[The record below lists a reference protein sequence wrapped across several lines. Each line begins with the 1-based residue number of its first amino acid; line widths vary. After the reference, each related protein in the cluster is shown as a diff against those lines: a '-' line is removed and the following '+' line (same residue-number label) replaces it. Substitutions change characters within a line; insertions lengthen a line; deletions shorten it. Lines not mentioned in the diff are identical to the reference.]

1 MEATSG
7 ESPKHKEWHAFS
19 GLFIGL
25 TAVALLAVSIVL
37 LGHANEDTF
46 QWIDHTHDVINVAQK
61 LMSTAERVDAGVR
74 GFAATRDARFLQP
87 YNLERHNLNSL
98 AVELEKMTADNA
110 RQQSNID
117 ERLLPALKEVQ
128 AKTEE
133 LVKGRAVDLNSM
145 LAQKQA
151 MDQLRV
157 TIADIQGE
165 EERLLKL
172 RTNEIVH
179 IAKTVWVIRFVL
191 LGTAVAA
198 IFAGVFGLQ
207 KLISHERKQIQSL
220 AQTNKTLETETADRR
235 RAEQAA
241 NAANDAKSQFV
252 ASISH
257 EIRTPLSGVIGLAE
271 LLLDAP
277 ELSED
282 SRDLVLRLHRAS
294 NQMLDV
300 LNEILDFSKVEAG
313 QMHLDVREFD
323 VRTVLDDVIGLSRYK
338 AEEKGIT
345 LDGAMYDGAP
355 EKIVADEKKVRQI
368 LLNFVH
374 NAIKFTT
381 EGSVVVRVQPDG
393 PDYVKFRVKDTGIG
407 LSQTSQ
413 ERLFKPYVQAEKTT
427 MRRYGGTGLGLAIAK
442 KYVEMM
448 DGAIGLQSQK
458 GKGTDIWFTIPRDL
472 SSKA

>member
-1 MEATSG
+1 MQATSG
-7 ESPKHKEWHAFS
+7 EFPKQKEWRAFS

-25 TAVALLAVSIVL
+25 IAVAVLAVSIVL
-37 LGHANEDTF
+37 LGRANEDAF
-46 QWIDHTHDVINVAQK
+46 RWIDHTHDVIHVAQQ
-61 LMSTAERVDAGVR
+61 LLSTAERVDGGVR

-87 YNLERHNLNSL
+87 YNHERPKLNSL
-98 AVELEKMTADNA
+98 AVELEKLTADNA
-110 RQQSNID
+110 RQQTNIN
-117 ERLLPALKEVQ
+117 EHLLPALKDVQ
-128 AKTEE
+128 AKTDE
-133 LVKGRAVDLNSM
+133 LVKDRAADLDNM
-145 LAQKQA
+145 LAQKHA
-151 MDQLRV
+151 MDRLRV
-157 TIADIQGE
+157 TIAEIQNE
-165 EERLLKL
+165 EERLLRQ
-172 RTNEIVH
+172 RTDAIVH
-179 IAKTVWVIRFVL
+179 IANTVWVVRFVL
-191 LGTAVAA
+191 LGTAIAA
-198 IFAGVFGLQ
+198 MFAGVFGLQ
-207 KLISHERKQIQSL
+207 KLISHERQQIQSL
-220 AQTNKTLETETADRR
+220 AEANKTLENETAERR
-235 RAEQAA
+235 RAEQVA

-313 QMHLDVREFD
+313 QMHLDIREFD

-355 EKIVADEKKVRQI
+355 EKIIADEKKVRQV

-393 PDYVKFRVKDTGIG
+393 PEYVKFRVKDTGIG

-458 GKGTDIWFTIPRDL
+458 GSGTDIWFTIPRDL